1 MLPTP
6 LRRQAWP
13 SWGGDSVRP
22 GAAGGCLCRARA
34 TLSKRGS
41 PRLHVYACVNGHSLS
56 FPALT
61 ARHFNPL
68 VKALGERLKQKGK
81 AKMLI
86 LGAAM
91 RKLLVF
97 AYGVLKSGKPFAP
110 NFAANAAPIIQK
122 A

>member
-1 MLPTP
+1 M
-6 LRRQAWP
+6 
-13 SWGGDSVRP
+13 
-22 GAAGGCLCRARA
+22 
-34 TLSKRGS
+34 
-41 PRLHVYACVNGHSLS
+41 NGHSLS

-61 ARHFNPL
+61 ARRFNPL

-91 RKLLVF
+91 RKLPVF
-97 AYGVLKSGKPFAP
+97 AYGVLKPGKPFAP
-110 NFAANAAPIIQK
+110 NFAANAAPTIQK